1 MLILRVFLTCV
12 ENKKELKKCQVLPS
26 IKKDLSEKIVEL
38 LQYNKLLTEFIFYLS
53 EINYLSWFVQG
64 EQHSVNWSNQA
75 FHIEFILR
83 IKECFGDNILPIN
96 MKKTFLKMLVWKNKN
111 FFLIGIMLVFG
122 KNLVILKGVSF
133 FHLCR
138 EYEKCFFQRVRD
150 NKALIKPW

>member
-1 MLILRVFLTCV
+1 MLICEDIDLLLIIYLFLLKKILLILRVFLTCV

-26 IKKDLSEKIVEL
+26 IKKDLSEKNVEL

-96 MKKTFLKMLVWKNKN
+96 MKTTFLKNACLKEQEL
-111 FFLIGIMLVFG
+111 FL
-122 KNLVILKGVSF
+122 NW
-133 FHLCR
+133 
-138 EYEKCFFQRVRD
+138 YNACF
-150 NKALIKPW
+150 W

>member
-1 MLILRVFLTCV
+1 MLICEDIDLLLIIYLFLLKKILLILRVFLTCV

-75 FHIEFILR
+75 FHIEFIIR

-96 MKKTFLKMLVWKNKN
+96 MKKTFLKNACLKEQEL
-111 FFLIGIMLVFG
+111 FL
-122 KNLVILKGVSF
+122 NW
-133 FHLCR
+133 
-138 EYEKCFFQRVRD
+138 YNACF
-150 NKALIKPW
+150 W